1 MADMKELLL
10 DGSSWKTS
18 DDVYDAFFAAVG
30 APVWHGRNFNAL
42 NDSIAAG
49 SINAIEVPYRIV
61 ITNFDLIS
69 GKAIG
74 MAKDFTDLILE
85 IAGRGCLV
93 EIELRDS
100 HGIVMPAVHSRSKN

>member
-1 MADMKELLL
+1 MKELLL
-10 DGSSWKTS
+10 DGSGWKTA

-49 SINAIEVPYRIV
+49 RINAIELPYRIV
-61 ITNFDLIS
+61 ITNFDLIC
-69 GKAIG
+69 GKAMG
-74 MAKDFTDLILE
+74 MATDFTDLILE
-85 IAGRGCLV
+85 IAARGCPV

-100 HGIVMPAVHSRSKN
+100 HGIGMPAVHSRPKN